1 MATFTFYVKGN
12 GGGMTTFPYNYD
24 EMTNL
29 SILSKREGGGDGMAT
44 SPTKGKEDGMVASTF
59 YVKGNDDGRATSPFF
74 L

>member
-1 MATFTFYVKGN
+1 MATCTFYVKGN

-24 EMTNL
+24 EMANL

-44 SPTKGKEDGMVASTF
+44 SPFYLKEAGMGWAPLPS
-59 YVKGNDDGRATSPFF
+59 